1 MSYIEATELTTF
13 DIHPNGTHLR
23 INVREQSG
31 SPASLELPLNC
42 ANQLMM
48 ALPRLVELAMR
59 NNCKDEAVRLVHSL
73 ESVYIESGEKA
84 ENGAPHFVLTAD
96 AGNGF
101 WISFNLSAEM
111 LNTLAST
118 IINEVLGGNAP
129 RAVTTH

>member
-1 MSYIEATELTTF
+1 MAQIEASALTTF
-13 DIHPNGTHLR
+13 DVHPDGTHVR
-23 INVREQSG
+23 INVRDPSG
-31 SPASLELPLNC
+31 SPASLVLPVTC

-48 ALPRLVELAMR
+48 VLPRLVELAMR
-59 NNCKDEAVRLVHSL
+59 NNHKNEAVRLVHAL
-73 ESVYIESGEKA
+73 ESVYIESGEVA

-101 WISFNLSAEM
+101 WMSFNLSAEM

-129 RAVTTH
+129 AAATTH

>member
-1 MSYIEATELTTF
+1 MAYIEASALTTF
-13 DIHPNGTHLR
+13 DVHPDGTHVR

-31 SPASLELPLNC
+31 SPASLVLPVNC

-48 ALPRLVELAMR
+48 VLPRLVELAMR
-59 NNCKDEAVRLVHSL
+59 NNHKDEGVRLVHSL
-73 ESVYIESGEKA
+73 ESVYIETGEEVKD
-84 ENGAPHFVLTAD
+84 GSPHFVLTAD

-129 RAVTTH
+129 RAVTAH